1 MLQLPRAL
9 PGTADASDAE
19 HISASGSPA
28 AKRSAGAAALPAPTG
43 WSTEGLPR
51 VLRHGTMHL
60 PPYARLAARS
70 YSAFGPDLLRQV
82 GSVMLEAAERVRHPA
97 GKSVVH

>member
-1 MLQLPRAL
+1 VRGVAYMLQLPRAL
-9 PGTADASDAE
+9 PGTADTSEPALASPG
-19 HISASGSPA
+19 GSPA
-28 AKRSAGAAALPAPTG
+28 AEQTAGAAAALPAPTG

-60 PPYARLAARS
+60 PPYARLAAQS

-82 GSVMLEAAERVRHPA
+82 ESGLS
-97 GKSVVH
+97 KSAD